1 MNKRTARTRQSV
13 SVLGIVIVVVL
24 AMACGDDGGPLAPTP
39 QIPQVAGTYRG
50 PITISSS
57 TLGSVTGY
65 AELEVVQA
73 GSQVTI
79 TGSQTIAGNTVQL
92 AALTGT
98 INATGFFTPS
108 AGGSHIDGNFEPT
121 CGRWDVTTATRTFVG
136 RTLQIVVSA
145 FTTYCGVVDYSAT
158 LTR

>member
-79 TGSQTIAGNTVQL
+79 TGLQTIAGNN
-92 AALTGT
+92 G
-98 INATGFFTPS
+98 ATRGP
-108 AGGSHIDGNFEPT
+108 DGNHQRDRILHAE
-121 CGRWDVTTATRTFVG
+121 RWGITHRREF
-136 RTLQIVVSA
+136 
-145 FTTYCGVVDYSAT
+145 
-158 LTR
+158 

>member
-1 MNKRTARTRQSV
+1 MMNKRTSRTRRAV
-13 SVLGIVIVVVL
+13 SVIGVVIVVVL
-24 AMACGDDGGPLAPTP
+24 AMACGDDGGPMAPTSPTP

-65 AELEVVQA
+65 AEMEVVQA

-79 TGSQTIAGNTVQL
+79 TGSQTIAGNNVQL

-98 INATGFFTPS
+98 INATGFFTL
-108 AGGSHIDGNFEPT
+108 
-121 CGRWDVTTATRTFVG
+121 RRVR
-136 RTLQIVVSA
+136 
-145 FTTYCGVVDYSAT
+145 
-158 LTR
+158 